1 MADLKKEEVEEWLL
15 HPVTKALQA
24 HLISLRESLKEQWAV
39 GAFSE
44 DTEFKNAVKQAK
56 YLGQCELLGEL
67 LDLDEGILNEGN

>member
-1 MADLKKEEVEEWLL
+1 MQELKKEEVEEWLL
-15 HPVTKALQA
+15 HPVTKAFKV
-24 HLISLRESLKEQWAV
+24 HLTSLRESLKEQWAL

-67 LDLDEGILNEGN
+67 LDLDEGTFNEGN